1 MIKFAVVTVALVGVT
16 LAFEHYGFVNEVKHI
31 PYKWYGGGQ
40 GGFGGGIGGGI
51 GGDIGGGFGGGLGGG
66 FGGGVGG
73 GFGGGIGGG
82 LGGGIGGGEVSLER
96 HGLDYYSYP
105 KYKYEYGVKDY
116 HTGDHKSQ
124 WEVRDG
130 DVVKGEYTL
139 DEPDGTKRI
148 VEYYADDKNGFEAKV
163 KNIGHSIG
171 GGQGGFGGEEGGF
184 GGGYHGLGYSYS
196 KLKKYN

>member
-1 MIKFAVVTVALVGVT
+1 MIKFSVVTFALLLGAA
-16 LAFEHYGFVNEVKHI
+16 LAIEHSGFISEVKHI
-31 PYKWYGGGQ
+31 PYKWYGGGE
-40 GGFGGGIGGGI
+40 GGIGGGMGGGIGGEL
-51 GGDIGGGFGGGLGGG
+51 GGGMGGGFGGGMGGG
-66 FGGGVGG
+66 MGGGYRQGW
-73 GFGGGIGGG
+73 
-82 LGGGIGGGEVSLER
+82 
-96 HGLDYYSYP
+96 LDYYSYP

-148 VEYYADDKNGFEAKV
+148 VEYYADDKHGFEAKV
-163 KNIGHSIG
+163 KNIGHGGMLGGLG
-171 GGQGGFGGEEGGF
+171 GGELGGF
-184 GGGYHGLGYSYS
+184 GGGHYGGYSYS